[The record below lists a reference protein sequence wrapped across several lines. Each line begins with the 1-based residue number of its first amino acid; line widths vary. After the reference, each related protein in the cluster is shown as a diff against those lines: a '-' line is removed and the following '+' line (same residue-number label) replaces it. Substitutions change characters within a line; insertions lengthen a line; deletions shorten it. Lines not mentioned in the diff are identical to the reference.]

1 MSVPV
6 SYNVAN
12 PIALTASGV
21 TVGFNFNNLNYTLL
35 GTESIVAY
43 VPFGGDTSVT
53 TTLIAPPGTGEQ
65 SPNIDSVSYSYD
77 YSATLLFECRVPI
90 QGGSEVV
97 TTFEMSIPD
106 FKPSF
111 LYRSRAPIK
120 SSGASFGR
128 KTPENNFSRKQYPRF

>member
-65 SPNIDSVSYSYD
+65 SPNIDSITYSYD

-106 FKPSF
+106 FKAYY
-111 LYRSRAPIK
+111 LNKTKGTIK
-120 SSGASFGR
+120 YSNASFGR
-128 KTPENNFSRKQYPRF
+128 KTPENNVSRKQHPRF